1 MGLVNKVVPAEK
13 LEEEVE
19 AWCNELLAKS
29 PTSLAILKASFNADS
44 DNIWGIHMMGKPACD
59 LYFGT
64 EEAMEGRNAF
74 MEKRQPDFKKFRK

>member
-1 MGLVNKVVPAEK
+1 
-13 LEEEVE
+13 
-19 AWCNELLAKS
+19 
-29 PTSLAILKASFNADS
+29 
-44 DNIWGIHMMGKPACD
+44 MMGKPACD